1 MLDKCLLCTYY
12 VAGSVLMLRI
22 GTKPGMALEA
32 VISLMCSSAVFE
44 EQPRGQCVWNG
55 MFIED
60 IGGKRGWEILTEDC
74 MGPQRSL

>member
-1 MLDKCLLCTYY
+1 M
-12 VAGSVLMLRI
+12 AGFVLMLRI

-44 EQPRGQCVWNG
+44 EQPKGQCVWNG

-60 IGGKRGWEILTEDC
+60 IVGR
-74 MGPQRSL
+74 